1 MRIRKKKDYI
11 SNLESSFIKLE
22 SEYKDLRI
30 KYSILLSKGE
40 EYNKLQD
47 ILRKKDSLILE
58 LEKEL
63 NKNKQNYENNKKEFD
78 EKYQHD
84 IKEVQYINGKLNIK
98 NDNFTKIEKLNNL
111 LYNHVLQLEEKI
123 LNFKNDEKKRIQE
136 REIEYKKKIN
146 EIKKKMFDYIKEG
159 KNLKDKNDQDIY
171 NIIQKFSIM
180 NHNTLLNELEFESIQ
195 LEDLLKQREH
205 LDKIIMEMKSDLE
218 THKKIEKM
226 LVDKNKKY
234 FDIIKFL
241 SSRDEVKI
249 KNKKINNKN
258 ILFNRIKKSNDIK
271 NINLEKNEFNKTQS
285 LMKINFINE
294 EFKKMKR
301 KYCMISNDKNKNEN
315 DNEKD
320 VISLQKD
327 IIKKSKTLEDLKS
340 QNEYYQTKI
349 RIINEKYKN
358 IMSLFDN
365 ALEKI
370 YEDKSLENIKDIFID
385 INEFKN
391 CNFEQLTSKQR
402 HTIIVLSIK
411 HTWLSENE
419 HTLPENIKNNIKT
432 LPAKF
437 YVNEEK
443 KSFIKLKNSTSF
455 YGQKL
460 KISDNV
466 LKEIKKNNINNI
478 YQRLKGNISHET
490 LRKSYSALF
499 SNMNIKIW
507 HEYIF

>member
-146 EIKKKMFDYIKEG
+146 EIKKKMLDYIKEG

-180 NHNTLLNELEFESIQ
+180 NHNTLLNEL
-195 LEDLLKQREH
+195 
-205 LDKIIMEMKSDLE
+205 DKIIIEMKSDLE

-320 VISLQKD
+320 VIS
-327 IIKKSKTLEDLKS
+327 
-340 QNEYYQTKI
+340 
-349 RIINEKYKN
+349 
-358 IMSLFDN
+358 
-365 ALEKI
+365 
-370 YEDKSLENIKDIFID
+370 
-385 INEFKN
+385 
-391 CNFEQLTSKQR
+391 
-402 HTIIVLSIK
+402 
-411 HTWLSENE
+411 
-419 HTLPENIKNNIKT
+419 
-432 LPAKF
+432 
-437 YVNEEK
+437 
-443 KSFIKLKNSTSF
+443 
-455 YGQKL
+455 
-460 KISDNV
+460 
-466 LKEIKKNNINNI
+466 
-478 YQRLKGNISHET
+478 
-490 LRKSYSALF
+490 
-499 SNMNIKIW
+499 
-507 HEYIF
+507 

>member
-146 EIKKKMFDYIKEG
+146 EIKKKMLDYIKEG

-285 LMKINFINE
+285 F
-294 EFKKMKR
+294 
-301 KYCMISNDKNKNEN
+301 NEN
-315 DNEKD
+315 
-320 VISLQKD
+320 
-327 IIKKSKTLEDLKS
+327 
-340 QNEYYQTKI
+340 
-349 RIINEKYKN
+349 
-358 IMSLFDN
+358 
-365 ALEKI
+365 
-370 YEDKSLENIKDIFID
+370 
-385 INEFKN
+385 
-391 CNFEQLTSKQR
+391 
-402 HTIIVLSIK
+402 
-411 HTWLSENE
+411 
-419 HTLPENIKNNIKT
+419 
-432 LPAKF
+432 
-437 YVNEEK
+437 
-443 KSFIKLKNSTSF
+443 
-455 YGQKL
+455 
-460 KISDNV
+460 
-466 LKEIKKNNINNI
+466 
-478 YQRLKGNISHET
+478 
-490 LRKSYSALF
+490 
-499 SNMNIKIW
+499 
-507 HEYIF
+507 